1 MRRLL
6 ALLLLLAPGPAMAQ
20 VAVSG
25 ANPTQ
30 NNNNQAVGQASSN
43 QVNESRA
50 ESVGGSMYNTQINNS
65 MGELGE
71 MTISSKAISCQ
82 SPSLYANAGV
92 VPTDA
97 YGFYTFDDRD
107 REMMYAPQA
116 QIGFQMPFG
125 PQVAAC
131 IEAMKDQALQVKIAT
146 EAGTITKC
154 LQVRKAATDAGFEL
168 AVLAD
173 GYPTLTERCGVIWGV
188 DKVAMTP

>member
-6 ALLLLLAPGPAMAQ
+6 ALLLLLPGPAVAQ

-25 ANPTQ
+25 ADPTQ
-30 NNNNQAVGQASSN
+30 NNNNQAIGQASSN

-71 MTISSKAISCQ
+71 MAVSSKAISCQ
-82 SPSLYANAGV
+82 SPSLYLNAGV

-97 YGFYTFDDRD
+97 YGFYTFDDRE

-116 QIGFQMPFG
+116 QIGVQLPFG
-125 PQVAAC
+125 PQVASC
-131 IEAMKDQALQVKIAT
+131 VEAMKDQAMQVKIAT

-154 LQVRKAATDAGFEL
+154 LQVRKQVTAAGLEL
-168 AVLAD
+168 SQ
-173 GYPTLTERCGVIWGV
+173 LTEAYPVLSDRCKTLW
-188 DKVAMTP
+188 AAR